1 MREIHTMAGHLI
13 RRLNQIS
20 VGVFTDRMTDLGVDI
35 SPVQFAALVEMRA
48 HPGIDQATLAGAIAY
63 DKATLG
69 KVIDKL
75 EERGLLT
82 RAISTRDRR
91 ARTLTISEKGERL
104 LDTVFP
110 EIEAFQVDILSG
122 LSELER
128 DTLLSLLE
136 KTTTAGNEKS
146 RAPLRTVPR
155 DHQPQA

>member
-20 VGVFTDRMTDLGVDI
+20 VGVFTDRMTDLGVDL

-69 KVIDKL
+69 KVIDRL
-75 EERGLLT
+75 EDRGLLT
-82 RAISTRDRR
+82 RAVSTRDRR
-91 ARTLTISEKGERL
+91 ARTLAITEKGERL
-104 LDTVFP
+104 LEAVFP
-110 EIEAFQVDILSG
+110 EIEAFQAEILSG
-122 LSELER
+122 LSDLER

-146 RAPLRTVPR
+146 RAPLRSVPR
-155 DHQPQA
+155 DQHSQA